1 VIKAPNIVQP
11 RPSQSRP
18 CSGDDHAAPGCC
30 FEQHSVLQSFSR
42 LIGCFSKAAT
52 GCCGRIAGTGMCLT
66 MGAAEKLPIN
76 RQKI

>member
-52 GCCGRIAGTGMCLT
+52 QKCRTTFLHS
-66 MGAAEKLPIN
+66 AAARRVKYKDVLN
-76 RQKI
+76 ALLR